1 LGLPVYIRT
10 VAVALVV
17 ACFCVLPAIAFGDA
31 QTGGAGP
38 SDAEFQPT
46 GTARLLPNGTA
57 VAPDDAPPEVKAAI
71 DAGNLIATLP
81 YKYGGGHN
89 TTFEDTGYDCSG
101 SVSYVLHAAGLLDSP
116 LPSGSFMNWGD
127 KGLGRWITLYANGGH
142 MYAVIAGLR
151 FDTSMRTV
159 LARKATRTTKRGK
172 RVRVLSSRWS
182 STMRPGDGYRVRHPA
197 GF

>member
-1 LGLPVYIRT
+1 M
-10 VAVALVV
+10 
-17 ACFCVLPAIAFGDA
+17 GDA
-31 QTGGAGP
+31 GTGGASP
-38 SDAEFQPT
+38 NDPEFQPT
-46 GTARLLPNGTA
+46 GKAKLLSNGQA
-57 VAPDDAPPEVKAAI
+57 IAPSDAPPEVKAAI
-71 DAGNLIATLP
+71 EAGNKIATLP

-89 TTFEDTGYDCSG
+89 AKFEDTGYDCSG

-142 MYAVIAGLR
+142 MYATIAGLR

-159 LARKATRTTKRGK
+159 IARKA
-172 RVRVLSSRWS
+172 RVSRSGRRRVVVTSSRWS
-182 STMRPGDGYRVRHPA
+182 STMRSGDGYSVRHPV